1 MYKALPEVV
10 DGDRTSFTSESLHW
24 PRISVEDE
32 HLPMGKKKKPGKFKF
47 SVLFLPGRENDDWQL
62 AFAETQGK
70 PL

>member
-32 HLPMGKKKKPGKFKF
+32 HLPMGKKKSLESSNFQFYFYLDGKTTTG
-47 SVLFLPGRENDDWQL
+47 S
-62 AFAETQGK
+62 
-70 PL
+70 